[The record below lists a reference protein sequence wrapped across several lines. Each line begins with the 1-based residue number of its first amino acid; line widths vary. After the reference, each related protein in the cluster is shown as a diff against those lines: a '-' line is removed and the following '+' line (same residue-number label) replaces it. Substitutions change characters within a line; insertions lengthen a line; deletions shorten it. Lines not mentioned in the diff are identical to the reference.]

1 MDRREAIGVLAGGG
15 GMLAVSRGSRASSSS
30 TNVGARPLEA
40 PAKGSIPVAILISDG
55 ATVIDFAGPWEV
67 FQDVHVPSRGETM
80 DEQMPFQLFTVAE
93 SLDPVSASAGLKLLP
108 NYTLKTAPAPK
119 VVVVGAQRGR
129 TPAIK
134 EWLRAM
140 AGSVDVL
147 MSVCTGAFQL
157 GYAGLLEGLEAT
169 THHDFYDR
177 LEREYPNVKLR
188 RGLRFVEGPV
198 ISTAGG
204 LTSGIDL
211 ALRVVERYFGRA
223 VAKATAEYM
232 EYESTSWIV
241 A

>member
-1 MDRREAIGVLAGGG
+1 MDRRKAMGLLAGGG
-15 GMLAVSRGSRASSSS
+15 VSMAVGVAGGH
-30 TNVGARPLEA
+30 TAAHAGAGAGPIDA
-40 PAKGSIPVAILISDG
+40 PAKGSIPVAFLISEG

-67 FQDVHVPSRGETM
+67 FQDVHVPGRGQTM
-80 DEQMPFQLFTVAE
+80 DEMMPFELFTVAE
-93 SLDPVSASAGLKLLP
+93 SLDPVPASAGLKLLP
-108 NYTLKTAPAPK
+108 NYTLKSAPPPR

-134 EWLRAM
+134 EWLNAR
-140 AGSVDVL
+140 AGSADVL

-157 GYAGLLEGLEAT
+157 GYAGVLAGREAT

-177 LEREYPNVKLR
+177 FEKEFPDVRLR
-188 RGLRFVEGPV
+188 RGLRFVEGSV

-211 ALRVVERYFGRA
+211 ALRVVERYFGRD

-232 EYESTSWIV
+232 EYQGTGWIV
-241 A
+241 